1 MIYDL
6 RLLTLNA
13 MIKMKVGDWL
23 ILFLS
28 LLLVPLSWSMTQSD
42 SGAVAAIE
50 VTVGN
55 QPPVVYSIKSRQ
67 QITVTGE
74 LGNSVI
80 EIRDGKV
87 RIISSPGKRQ
97 LCVLSGWH
105 QQSGDNIVC
114 LPNKVGVSL
123 ISNRERFDGINF

>member
-1 MIYDL
+1 
-6 RLLTLNA
+6 
-13 MIKMKVGDWL
+13 MKPGDWL

-28 LLLVPLSWSMTQSD
+28 LLLVPLSWSMIQSD
-42 SGAVAAIE
+42 SGVVAAIE
-50 VTVGN
+50 VTVGD
-55 QPPVVYSIKSRQ
+55 QPPVVYSIKDPQ
-67 QITVTGE
+67 QITVAGDI
-74 LGNSVI
+74 GNSII
-80 EIRDGKV
+80 EIRDGRV
-87 RIISSPGKRQ
+87 RMISSPGKRQ